1 MILQEGYTPLLLAIT
16 EHNKE
21 MVDFFLKNGANVN
34 ACDNSKRTA
43 LMIAV
48 STEPTS
54 IVNLLLQFDIDLSL
68 QDNYGWT
75 AEEYAL
81 VSGFPVHRELILQY
95 GQRQLNQ
102 LTSAKISSPDRASD
116 TVFTLGGPA
125 LDKEDIKEEKKAQGL
140 GGPGNRKAVV
150 EESSPED
157 SISRFSDK
165 PGPDDSWPT
174 SDEEELDFSTQKLPK
189 PNLKKLINASQQI
202 RTNGANDE
210 KGNTVKTEHRA
221 FHGHNQSDSEKE
233 DVTDSLPK
241 PSSQAQYSLHPVHP
255 LPDTFSILVQKM
267 SSPLGINKEELIDT
281 EEEEKKDG
289 ALFDNE
295 NREQIHHETSNI
307 LSELQAPI
315 TSQKCTVRRDMLS
328 ALGLEDEEDTE
339 SPWDSECTSESLPK
353 ESVIHVS
360 AATNQAMKESIS
372 RGSLEGKILL
382 YS

>member
-1 MILQEGYTPLLLAIT
+1 GQTCRDSGIDGAVAAKGYRLQDKELGKLHKAASIGDIAKVQRLLRKNDPNEPDKLNRTPLHIACASGYPDVVSLLVERNCKLNLCDGDNRTPLIKAVQCQQEECATILLSHGADPNVVDTRSNTALHYSALGHNRAIAAKLVEHKGDIEAKNQEGYTPLLLAIT

-140 GGPGNRKAVV
+140 GGPGNRKAGTLFM
-150 EESSPED
+150 ET
-157 SISRFSDK
+157 RRK
-165 PGPDDSWPT
+165 PGRRGLFKWSYLSFVLCPFIS
-174 SDEEELDFSTQKLPK
+174 ST
-189 PNLKKLINASQQI
+189 
-202 RTNGANDE
+202 
-210 KGNTVKTEHRA
+210 
-221 FHGHNQSDSEKE
+221 
-233 DVTDSLPK
+233 
-241 PSSQAQYSLHPVHP
+241 
-255 LPDTFSILVQKM
+255 
-267 SSPLGINKEELIDT
+267 
-281 EEEEKKDG
+281 
-289 ALFDNE
+289 
-295 NREQIHHETSNI
+295 
-307 LSELQAPI
+307 
-315 TSQKCTVRRDMLS
+315 
-328 ALGLEDEEDTE
+328 
-339 SPWDSECTSESLPK
+339 
-353 ESVIHVS
+353 
-360 AATNQAMKESIS
+360 
-372 RGSLEGKILL
+372 
-382 YS
+382 